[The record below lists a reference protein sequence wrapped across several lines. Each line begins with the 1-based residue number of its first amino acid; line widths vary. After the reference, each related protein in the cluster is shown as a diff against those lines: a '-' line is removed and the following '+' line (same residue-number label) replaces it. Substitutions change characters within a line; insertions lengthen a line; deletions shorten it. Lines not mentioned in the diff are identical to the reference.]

1 MPNIELLEKSM
12 PVALSVLQ
20 LLDAEN
26 LQKKLTENLLNSVKS
41 WLNANSSVL
50 FPRDT
55 AKNHLL

>member
-12 PVALSVLQ
+12 PVAPIRIAA
-20 LLDAEN
+20 LDAEN

-50 FPRDT
+50 FLRDT